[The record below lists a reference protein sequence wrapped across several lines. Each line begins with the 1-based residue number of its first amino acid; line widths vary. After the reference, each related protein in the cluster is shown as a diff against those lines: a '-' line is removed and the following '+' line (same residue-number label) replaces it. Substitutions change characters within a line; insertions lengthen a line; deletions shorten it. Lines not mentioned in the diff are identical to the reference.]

1 MRVTTSFTRGVRY
14 PAPDVARG
22 FMLLLIAVAN
32 VPVWAG
38 TVFGQPDPSAQGLQ
52 GGQISSV
59 DSAWVFVRALV
70 VDHRSY
76 PLFAMLFGFGL
87 VTMVNRRVASGA
99 RTYLDSVTGGQPDL
113 ATPAQVAWAQEQA
126 TVDARRLVRRRG
138 WWMILFGA
146 VHGIFF
152 FGDIIGTYGLIAV
165 VFAGWLTRKR
175 WRDALIVGLVIAALC
190 ALAMLYAG
198 WIMTGGL
205 EQLGV
210 DMDSA
215 EVQAGTDVLASIPWF
230 ISNIMMWAGGTVSAV
245 FLSMA
250 VPAAF
255 IGARLAD
262 TDLLSHPERHR
273 SRLVTVGAAGM
284 GIGVLG
290 ALHSGLVGAGWAQ
303 PFLLDEAA
311 TYVTGLAGA
320 CGWLALLALYAGGP
334 TPDGTLHGLRRMASA
349 VGRRSM
355 TAYLSQTVLFL
366 LIFVV
371 VPAVLGTELVVG
383 PATAGMI
390 AVAVW
395 LVTVVVCVLL
405 ENAGRPGPFEVA
417 LRTAVARSARPRAA
431 VPAPGQEAWSPAG
444 AVGA

>member
-1 MRVTTSFTRGVRY
+1 MRVTTSFTPGVRY

-22 FMLLLIAVAN
+22 VMLLLIAVAN
-32 VPVWAG
+32 VPIWAEA
-38 TVFGQPDPSAQGLQ
+38 VFGQPDPSTQGLQ
-52 GGQISSV
+52 GGQMSSA
-59 DSAWVFVRALV
+59 DSVWVLVRALV

-87 VTMVNRRVASGA
+87 VTMVNRRVTSGT

-113 ATPAQVAWAQEQA
+113 ATPAQAVWAQEQA
-126 TVDARRLVRRRG
+126 RVDARRLVRRRG

-152 FGDIIGTYGLIAV
+152 FGDIIATYGLIAV
-165 VFAGWLTRKR
+165 IFADWLARKR
-175 WRDALIVGLVIAALC
+175 WRGALVVGLVVTVLC
-190 ALAMLYAG
+190 SLIMLYSG

-215 EVQAGTDVLASIPWF
+215 EAQAGTDVLASIPWF
-230 ISNIMMWAGGTVSAV
+230 ITNILVWAGSTVSAV
-245 FLSMA
+245 FFSMA

-273 SRLVTVGAAGM
+273 SRLAAVAAGGM
-284 GIGVLG
+284 GIGILG
-290 ALHSGLVGAGWAQ
+290 ALHSGLVAAGWAQ

-311 TYVTGLAGA
+311 TYVSGLAGA
-320 CGWLALLALYAGGP
+320 AGWLALLALYAGGP
-334 TPDGTLHGLRRMASA
+334 TPDGSLHGLRRMASA

-355 TAYLSQTVLFL
+355 TAYLSQTILFL
-366 LIFVV
+366 LVFVV
-371 VPAVLGTELVVG
+371 VPAVLGTSLEVG
-383 PATAGMI
+383 AAAAGLI

-395 LVTVVVCVLL
+395 LVTVVICMLL
-405 ENAGRPGPFEVA
+405 ERAGRPGPFEVA
-417 LRTAVARSARPRAA
+417 LRTAVARSERPRAA
-431 VPAPGQEAWSPAG
+431 VPAPGQEEWPPR